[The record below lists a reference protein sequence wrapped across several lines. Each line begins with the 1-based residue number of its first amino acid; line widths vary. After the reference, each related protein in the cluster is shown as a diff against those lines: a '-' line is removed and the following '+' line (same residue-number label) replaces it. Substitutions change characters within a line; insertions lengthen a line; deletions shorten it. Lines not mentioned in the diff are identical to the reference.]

1 MRKYLITWD
10 YADRA
15 KNDPKCILDAS
26 EKKYGKIDE
35 ILYLSKGKMDPIYP
49 EIHNI
54 KYEQLKKV
62 SLTYDTDVVKFC
74 KKYFKKENRYII
86 NVSIDDLKE
95 IHIFAFA
102 FFFIEEKYEN
112 IIFIKYENS
121 DISELTAEGI
131 LEYMDSKCPK
141 FTNLFTTS
149 IYLSFVWMLLRMQ
162 KIDIEKQIGVY
173 LGTGF
178 SILLLGERG
187 TGKSLI
193 AKKISEKLEKKM
205 ESANCASF
213 ADDNSAE
220 AALFGYKG
228 INGLFQN
235 ANGGILFLDEIHH
248 LSKAVQAKL
257 MLALNTNQDN
267 KMYVRKLR
275 GLKEYPVE
283 FRLMLAT
290 NKTIDELRE
299 ILLPE
304 FYDRVVQHVI
314 ELPPLRDKDNLEK
327 IEQHWEDIWKQLKF
341 KEPAPKEKP
350 LIDWLKKQE
359 LRGNY
364 RDLQKIAIYYHT
376 YNLFDEKNKPAKSAL
391 DYAKNEFQKYGA
403 KAPEQ
408 KIECFSFKAKEI
420 EMKFY
425 FELQKWAIGK
435 YGSKKKAAEELG
447 VEERTLTN
455 WKNKKESN
463 T

>member
-10 YADRA
+10 YADRV
-15 KNDPKCILDAS
+15 KNDPKRILGAS
-26 EKKYGKIDE
+26 ERKYGKIDE
-35 ILYLSKGKMDPIYP
+35 ILYLSKEKMDPIYP

-62 SLTYDTDVVKFC
+62 SLIYDTDVVKFC

-102 FFFIEEKYEN
+102 FFFIEKKYEN
-112 IIFIKYENS
+112 IAFIKYENS
-121 DISELTAEGI
+121 DVFELTADGI
-131 LEYMDSKCPK
+131 IEYMNSKHQN
-141 FTNLFTTS
+141 FLTIITS
-149 IYLSFVWMLLRMQ
+149 VISLSLVTMFLRNQ

-173 LGTGF
+173 LETGF

-193 AKKISEKLEKKM
+193 AEKLGKTM
-205 ESANCASF
+205 VPANCASF
-213 ADDNSAE
+213 ADDRSAE
-220 AALFGYKG
+220 AALFGHVKEG
-228 INGLFQN
+228 KEINGLFQE
-235 ANGGILFLDEIHH
+235 ANEGILFLDEIHH
-248 LSKAVQAKL
+248 LSKTVQAKL

-267 KMYVRKLR
+267 KMYIRKL
-275 GLKEYPVE
+275 GKPKEEPVE

-290 NKTIDELRE
+290 NKTIDELKD

-327 IEQHWEDIWKQLKF
+327 IEKHWEDIWKQLKF
-341 KEPAPKEKP
+341 EEPAPKEKP
-350 LIDWLKKQE
+350 LIDWLKKQNFW
-359 LRGNY
+359 GNY

-376 YNLFDEKNKPAKSAL
+376 YSLFEEKNKPTTTAL
-391 DYAKNEFQKYGA
+391 GYTKNEFEKYGA
-403 KAPEQ
+403 RAPEQ
-408 KIECFSFKAKEI
+408 KIECFSFKAKEM
-420 EMKFY
+420 EMKFR

-435 YGSKKKAAEELG
+435 YGGKKKAAEELG